1 MNGVIIISDIYKFLD
16 QCKQINQHTFIR
28 QLSKYSFHYTMQERQ
43 IIIYPPNQTEKLD
56 DIMQLKI
63 SPKKKKIQEP
73 QSPKTQRLMQLI
85 SNTQLLADQATNV
98 IFNPSPAI
106 KVVREFEDHIKCKS
120 FRDLGLKMLMY
131 ITLIVTK
138 YSLGNSLILSPK
150 LANDF
155 RDLVL
160 LSTKAKPCTK
170 MVEYCKDACVK
181 ECFKEGDCCV
191 VAKFKDFKCCCR
203 DPLECH
209 CSLKS
214 EKIDES
220 FVTWSKEFLDA
231 NNIVFPQF
239 LGLISI
245 LMSCQCRGH
254 THCGTTDEQGITI
267 YLSYILCR
275 IRCKA

>member
-1 MNGVIIISDIYKFLD
+1 
-16 QCKQINQHTFIR
+16 
-28 QLSKYSFHYTMQERQ
+28 MQERQ
-43 IIIYPPNQTEKLD
+43 MIIYPPSQLDKLD
-56 DIMQLKI
+56 EIMQLKI
-63 SPKKKKIQEP
+63 SPKRKKIQGP
-73 QSPKTQRLMQLI
+73 QSPKSQRLLQLI
-85 SNTQLLADQATNV
+85 SSTQLLADQATSV

-106 KVVREFEDHIKCKS
+106 KVVREFEDQIKCKT
-120 FRDLGLKMLMY
+120 FRDLGVKMLMY
-131 ITLIVTK
+131 VTLIVTK
-138 YSLGNSLILSPK
+138 YSLGSSLLLSPK

-170 MVEYCKDACVK
+170 MIEYCKDTSVK
-181 ECFKEGDCCV
+181 DCFKEESCCTT
-191 VAKFKDFKCCCR
+191 KFKEFKCCCR
-203 DPLECH
+203 DPSECH

-214 EKIDES
+214 EKIDEN

-231 NNIVFPQF
+231 NDIVFPQF
-239 LGLISI
+239 LGLISV

-254 THCGTTDEQGITI
+254 THCGTTDEQGISM